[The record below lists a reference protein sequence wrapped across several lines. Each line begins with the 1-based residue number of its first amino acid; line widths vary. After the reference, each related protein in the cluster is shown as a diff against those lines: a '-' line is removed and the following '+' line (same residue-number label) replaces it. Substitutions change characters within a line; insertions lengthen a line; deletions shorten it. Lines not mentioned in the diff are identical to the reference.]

1 MKWIKKLIPVL
12 LVLIVAGIF
21 VFDYFEDRRSGSKE
35 TAAEAVDDTAGQE
48 ETYVFL
54 DVEGNVYN
62 APLLGTFRN
71 AHMIPAA
78 L

>member
-48 ETYVFL
+48 ETYVFS
-54 DVEGNVYN
+54 
-62 APLLGTFRN
+62 
-71 AHMIPAA
+71 
-78 L
+78 